1 MDVNKWK
8 TFYKYNENQENITTQ
23 MVYTPR
29 LSPRG
34 DILCMDFTHGD
45 EYQTTQYKIYPEL
58 YTEEFVEFMFDREL
72 EYLEKYK
79 NFSWAPEVLDVD
91 SSKRR
96 IFIRRGWNLNHIM
109 QTNVLTTVCP
119 GWAEKI
125 KDIVQEQYDNGLLKL
140 SVYPH
145 SHMIHAGG
153 RITSIDFYACAD
165 RNNPNIDLNMVMP
178 LMGKSA
184 FRFAEVKEGETV
196 NLEQMYKN
204 TLEKYHQWPA
214 NIFEDFQW

>member
-1 MDVNKWK
+1 MNVSDWQK
-8 TFYKYNENQENITTQ
+8 FYKYQDNELTTTQ

-29 LSPRG
+29 ISPQG
-34 DILCMDFTHGD
+34 DIFCMDFCYGD
-45 EYQTTQYKIYPEL
+45 EYQTNQYKIFSEM
-58 YTEEFVEFMFDREL
+58 YTLDFVEFMFDREL

-91 SSKRR
+91 NSKRR
-96 IFIRRGWNLNHIM
+96 IFIRRGWNFNHIM
-109 QTNVLTTVCP
+109 QTNDLTTVCP

-125 KDIVQEQYDNGLLKL
+125 KSIVQEQYDNGLLKL

-153 RITSIDFYACAD
+153 KITSMDFYACAD
-165 RNNPNIDLNMVMP
+165 RENPRVELEKVMP
-178 LMGKSA
+178 LMGQSA
-184 FRFAEVKEGETV
+184 FRFAEVKEGETI

-204 TLEKYHQWPA
+204 TLEKYHQWPKD
-214 NIFEDFQW
+214 IFKDFEW